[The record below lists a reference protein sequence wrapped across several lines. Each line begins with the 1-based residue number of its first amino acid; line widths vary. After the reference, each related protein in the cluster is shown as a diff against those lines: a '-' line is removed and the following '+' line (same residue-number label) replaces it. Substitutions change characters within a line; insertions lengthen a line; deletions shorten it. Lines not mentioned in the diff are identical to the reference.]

1 VAEAAPPAATAPPK
15 PAPFSLK
22 KGTRIQ
28 LGYRTGKVDAL
39 RSAGKKPY
47 EVRITWDGV
56 KYPQMILYR
65 TLELEHEKG
74 ALAIL
79 RVRTRS
85 ASPPGNA
92 STLPQG
98 HSTSIPSKRAAAPRP
113 KRASSS
119 QWEA

>member
-1 VAEAAPPAATAPPK
+1 MDKPAAPAPPPASAPPAPAAVAEAPAPAATAPPT

-47 EVRITWDGV
+47 EVRITWDGT

-79 RVRTRS
+79 
-85 ASPPGNA
+85 
-92 STLPQG
+92 
-98 HSTSIPSKRAAAPRP
+98 
-113 KRASSS
+113 
-119 QWEA
+119 